1 MRCSQEILSLER
13 IGKGTLNVK
22 HQWTVLHVYYL
33 KHRGLFG
40 AFYSDPEAPGGYAI
54 ISKNKE
60 GTAMKYVVLLGRA
73 LYAAIFIIAGPGHF
87 SAGTI
92 SYAAHQGVPM
102 ASIVVPLSGLMA
114 LIGGLSIL
122 VGYFARYGAWLIV
135 IFLVPVTLIMHR
147 FWGIPNPSMAQI
159 QQIMFMKNLS
169 MLGAA
174 LLITHFGSGPFSFDS
189 RNA

>member
-1 MRCSQEILSLER
+1 
-13 IGKGTLNVK
+13 
-22 HQWTVLHVYYL
+22 
-33 KHRGLFG
+33 
-40 AFYSDPEAPGGYAI
+40 
-54 ISKNKE
+54 
-60 GTAMKYVVLLGRA
+60 MKYMVLLGRT

-87 SAGTI
+87 AAGTI

-114 LIGGLSIL
+114 LIGGVSIL

-135 IFLVPVTLIMHR
+135 FFLVPVTIMMHR
-147 FWGIPNPSMAQI
+147 FWGVPNPSMAQI

-174 LLITHFGSGPFSFDS
+174 LLIAHFGSGPFSVDS
-189 RNA
+189 RKA